1 LFCNGLDFWF
11 NKLNGSFRARLMA
24 SFKPWKS
31 TAAGES
37 QLAKPVFPSKGIWSS
52 DYMRKGCESSSTFFF
67 FPQLHF
73 TLKYSSWLITITRFN
88 NFFNSNARVYY
99 IETMNYFVDMSKQCK
114 RTYSF
119 ARASGSTISIVDF
132 SNLQFSQLLRLFTLC
147 QL

>member
-1 LFCNGLDFWF
+1 MVWTF
-11 NKLNGSFRARLMA
+11 GSINSMDRFELGWWLHSSLGNQQLQVNPNWLSLCFHRRVFDRLTT
-24 SFKPWKS
+24 W
-31 TAAGES
+31 E
-37 QLAKPVFPSKGIWSS
+37 KGVNHHRLS
-52 DYMRKGCESSSTFFF
+52 FF